1 MSGRRSHV
9 RFAVVRAPQG
19 VLRVMHDV
27 IVEQATSGEVV
38 AISREPG
45 VFGEPVVIEFPAAEP
60 AGEMRAQVIESH
72 PVVVDGTVRHRLRL
86 QALGAGLPPGD
97 AESEPQ

>member
-19 VLRVMHDV
+19 VLRVIQDV

-45 VFGEPVVIEFPAAEP
+45 VFGESVVIEFPAAEP
-60 AGEMRAQVIESH
+60 AGEMRAQVVESH

-86 QALGAGLPPGD
+86 QALGAASPQGA

>member
-27 IVEQATSGEVV
+27 IVEHATSREVV

-45 VFGEPVVIEFPAAEP
+45 VSGEPVVIEFPAAEP
-60 AGEMRAQVIESH
+60 TGELRAQVVESH
-72 PVVVDGTVRHRLRL
+72 PVVVNGTIRHRLRL
-86 QALGAGLPPGD
+86 QALGAASPQGE
-97 AESEPQ
+97 AESDPR